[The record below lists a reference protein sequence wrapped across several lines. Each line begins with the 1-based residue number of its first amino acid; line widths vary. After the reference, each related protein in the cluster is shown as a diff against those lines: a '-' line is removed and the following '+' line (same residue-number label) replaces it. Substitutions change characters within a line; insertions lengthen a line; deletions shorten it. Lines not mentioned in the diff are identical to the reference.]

1 MPGCRLR
8 VPPSGRPR
16 YPSDMTDAEWEV
28 LGPLGAGAV
37 DGLRGCGTAQ
47 GGRPMAH
54 RLRVV
59 VDAIRYLVRYGVEWR
74 ALPADFP
81 PWQAVYAFF
90 ERWAVRGLPQRIVD
104 RLRGQL
110 RVGAG
115 RAELPTAAVIDSQSV
130 KAADT
135 VGAATSG
142 FDSGKKIKGRKR
154 HAAVDSNGWLLAVL
168 VTAASVQD
176 RDGGHRL
183 VALLRERFST
193 ITLVWAD
200 GGYAG
205 RLVAWAAAVLA
216 VTVTVV
222 KRSDNLRGFVVLPR
236 RWVVERTFGWLN
248 RHRRLVRDYER
259 RPEHHEAMV
268 LGHHHDHDKAVGPP
282 AQWGPAPPALGRR
295 TQRAAARPERS
306 TSGMKPFTNRLLAV
320 FTGAG
325 PRRRRCGCRSN
336 RTARRR
342 ACSRQR
348 TCVGRRSRPNPHRNQ
363 QVRPAA
369 ASARSRPNRP
379 AVVAGSKADA
389 DGDQVR
395 IGGVAVD
402 AVSAGEGLDAH
413 RGARRNP
420 RPGRLAPGVLPHA
433 VAPRPC

>member
-1 MPGCRLR
+1 VMAELR
-8 VPPSGRPR
+8 R
-16 YPSDMTDAEWEV
+16 
-28 LGPLGAGAV
+28 GP
-37 DGLRGCGTAQ
+37 
-47 GGRPMAH
+47 GGRPMTH

-81 PWQAVYAFF
+81 PWRAVYAFF
-90 ERWAVRGLPQRIVD
+90 ERWAARGLPQRVVD

-142 FDSGKKIKGRKR
+142 FDGGKKIKGRKR
-154 HAAVDSNGWLLAVL
+154 HIAVDSNGWLLAVL

-222 KRSDNLRGFVVLPR
+222 KRSDNLHGFVVLPR
-236 RWVVERTFGWLN
+236 RWVVERSFGWLN

-259 RPEHHEAMV
+259 LPEHHEAMV
-268 LGHHHDHDKAVGPP
+268 LWATTMIMTRQLVH
-282 AQWGPAPPALGRR
+282 
-295 TQRAAARPERS
+295 QR
-306 TSGMKPFTNRLLAV
+306 SGQP
-320 FTGAG
+320 
-325 PRRRRCGCRSN
+325 
-336 RTARRR
+336 
-342 ACSRQR
+342 
-348 TCVGRRSRPNPHRNQ
+348 
-363 QVRPAA
+363 
-369 ASARSRPNRP
+369 
-379 AVVAGSKADA
+379 
-389 DGDQVR
+389 
-395 IGGVAVD
+395 
-402 AVSAGEGLDAH
+402 
-413 RGARRNP
+413 P
-420 RPGRLAPGVLPHA
+420 RPRWGAERTEPQPQPQQKDPQAA
-433 VAPRPC
+433 

>member
-1 MPGCRLR
+1 MTVYPVSAEKATCPVAGCGCAQRA
-8 VPPSGRPR
+8 PR

-28 LGPLGAGAV
+28 LGPQARAV
-37 DGLRGCGTAQ
+37 MAELRHGP

-90 ERWAVRGLPQRIVD
+90 ERWAARGLPQRVVD

-142 FDSGKKIKGRKR
+142 FDGGKKIKGRKR
-154 HAAVDSNGWLLAVL
+154 HVAVDSNGWLLAVL

-216 VTVTVV
+216 LTVTVV

-236 RWVVERTFGWLN
+236 RWVVERTF
-248 RHRRLVRDYER
+248 RLAEPAPAPGPRLRAAARASRGHGAV
-259 RPEHHEAMV
+259 
-268 LGHHHDHDKAVGPP
+268 GHHHDHDTAVGPP
-282 AQWGPAPPALGRR
+282 AQWGTAPPALGRR
-295 TQRAAARPERS
+295 THRAAAAARKIHKRHETVHQQALSVIGTRLES
-306 TSGMKPFTNRLLAV
+306 TPGQEAVVGARDTGQTDINPAVALITSFRHAVRVGLA
-320 FTGAG
+320 
-325 PRRRRCGCRSN
+325 
-336 RTARRR
+336 
-342 ACSRQR
+342 
-348 TCVGRRSRPNPHRNQ
+348 
-363 QVRPAA
+363 QVRP
-369 ASARSRPNRP
+369 P
-379 AVVAGSKADA
+379 
-389 DGDQVR
+389 
-395 IGGVAVD
+395 
-402 AVSAGEGLDAH
+402 
-413 RGARRNP
+413 P
-420 RPGRLAPGVLPHA
+420 RPPQPYRQTHRAGPVGVLP
-433 VAPRPC
+433 RP

>member
-1 MPGCRLR
+1 MPAAGAPERA
-8 VPPSGRPR
+8 PR

-28 LGPLGAGAV
+28 LGPQARAV
-37 DGLRGCGTAQ
+37 MAELRQGP
-47 GGRPMAH
+47 GGRPMTH

-90 ERWAVRGLPQRIVD
+90 ERWAARGLPQRVVD

-142 FDSGKKIKGRKR
+142 FDGGKKIKGRKR
-154 HAAVDSNGWLLAVL
+154 HVAVDSNGWLLAVL

-216 VTVTVV
+216 LTVTVV
-222 KRSDNLRGFVVLPR
+222 KRSDNLSGFVVLPR
-236 RWVVERTFGWLN
+236 RWVVERSFGWLN

-259 RPEHHEAMV
+259 RPRASRGHAAV
-268 LGHHHDHDKAVGPP
+268 GHHHDHDPAVRPP
-282 AQWGPAPPALGRR
+282 AHRGATRAALGRR
-295 TQRAAARPERS
+295 THHAAGPAERS
-306 TSGMKPFTNRLLAV
+306 TSSMKPFTNRLS
-320 FTGAG
+320 
-325 PRRRRCGCRSN
+325 RD
-336 RTARRR
+336 R
-342 ACSRQR
+342 ATPTVRAS
-348 TCVGRRSRPNPHRNQ
+348 RRSRRGG
-363 QVRPAA
+363 RRAA
-369 ASARSRPNRP
+369 
-379 AVVAGSKADA
+379 
-389 DGDQVR
+389 
-395 IGGVAVD
+395 
-402 AVSAGEGLDAH
+402 
-413 RGARRNP
+413 
-420 RPGRLAPGVLPHA
+420 
-433 VAPRPC
+433 